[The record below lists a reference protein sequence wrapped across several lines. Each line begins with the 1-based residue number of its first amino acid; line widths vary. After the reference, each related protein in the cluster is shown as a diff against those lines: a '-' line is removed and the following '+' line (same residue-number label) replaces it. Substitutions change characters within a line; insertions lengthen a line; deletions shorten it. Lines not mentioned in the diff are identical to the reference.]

1 MNLPIILKWI
11 AAAATILTGVF
22 VLVKPLGAE
31 SFTGLQAV
39 GPRGI
44 SEFRA
49 VFGGLFIALGLYPF
63 IAQSGVA
70 YKMLGWGYLAIALAR
85 ILSILVDKS
94 YDRSNFISL
103 AIEII
108 FGIIL
113 IL

>member
-1 MNLPIILKWI
+1 MTGLLVLIKPS
-11 AAAATILTGVF
+11 AAEG
-22 VLVKPLGAE
+22 
-31 SFTGLQAV
+31 FTGLQAV

-49 VFGGLFIALGLYPF
+49 VFGGLFIALGLYPL
-63 IAQSGVA
+63 ISHSSSA

-85 ILSILVDKS
+85 AASILLDKS
-94 YDRSNFISL
+94 YDHSNFISL
-103 AIEII
+103 AIEVI